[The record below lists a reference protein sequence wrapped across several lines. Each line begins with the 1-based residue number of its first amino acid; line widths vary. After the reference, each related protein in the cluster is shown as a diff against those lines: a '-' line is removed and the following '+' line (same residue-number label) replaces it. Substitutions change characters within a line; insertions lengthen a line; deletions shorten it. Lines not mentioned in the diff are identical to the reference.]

1 MRLLIVEDEPTLGEL
16 LRRNLTARGFAVDLA
31 QSRADATAFLDVE
44 DYDAVLLDRR
54 LGDGDGLALVRQIR
68 GKGSEAGIL
77 FLTARDSPVDRIEG
91 LDAGADDYV
100 VKPFDMDEL
109 SARLRAVLRRPG
121 KRMSTILEA
130 GNLKFDVAQRR
141 ATVDAQPVELP
152 RQEAALLELLL
163 RSQGAV
169 VKREEIQRSLYGF
182 DDEVTPNAVD
192 AAVSRLLD
200 AGAGFELPGQRFHG
214 GEFVGHDQNLFGSRE
229 GQGSGQGEKHESR
242 HLPIHPP
249 STVKISPLT

>member
-31 QSRADATAFLDVE
+31 QSRADASAFLDVE
-44 DYDAVLLDRR
+44 NYDAVLLDRR
-54 LGDGDGLALVRQIR
+54 LGDGDGLALVKQIR

-91 LDAGADDYV
+91 LDSGADDYI

-109 SARLRAVLRRPG
+109 NARLRAVLRRPG
-121 KRMSTILEA
+121 KRLATVLEA
-130 GNLKFDVAQRR
+130 GNLSFDAAQRR
-141 ATVDAQPVELP
+141 ASVGGNTIELP

-163 RSQGAV
+163 RSQGTV
-169 VKREEIQRSLYGF
+169 VKREDIQRSLYGF

-192 AAVSRLLD
+192 AAISRLRKRLRT
-200 AGAGFELPGQRFHG
+200 ANASVEIAVLRG
-214 GEFVGHDQNLFGSRE
+214 VGCMLETRS
-229 GQGSGQGEKHESR
+229 S
-242 HLPIHPP
+242 
-249 STVKISPLT
+249 

>member
-16 LRRNLTARGFAVDLA
+16 LRRSLTARGFAVDLA
-31 QSRADATAFLDVE
+31 QSRTDAAAFLDVE
-44 DYDAVLLDRR
+44 AYDAVLLDRR

-77 FLTARDSPVDRIEG
+77 FLTARDAPVDRIEG
-91 LDAGADDYV
+91 LDAGADDYI

-109 SARLRAVLRRPG
+109 NARLRAVLRRPG
-121 KRMSTILEA
+121 KRMAIILEA
-130 GNLKFDVAQRR
+130 GNLSFDAAQRR
-141 ATVDAQPVELP
+141 AMVGGQPMELP

-169 VKREEIQRSLYGF
+169 VKREDIQRSLYGF

-192 AAVSRLLD
+192 AAISRLRKRLRT
-200 AGAGFELPGQRFHG
+200 AGAGVEIAVLRG
-214 GEFVGHDQNLFGSRE
+214 VGCMLEIR
-229 GQGSGQGEKHESR
+229 
-242 HLPIHPP
+242 
-249 STVKISPLT
+249 SP

>member
-16 LRRNLTARGFAVDLA
+16 LRRNLSARGFAVDLA
-31 QSRADATAFLDVE
+31 QSRADASAFLDVE

-77 FLTARDSPVDRIEG
+77 FLTARDAPVDRIEG
-91 LDAGADDYV
+91 LDAGADDYI

-121 KRMSTILEA
+121 KRLSTILEA

-141 ATVDAQPVELP
+141 ATVDAQPMDLP

-169 VKREEIQRSLYGF
+169 VKREDIQRSLYGF

-192 AAVSRLLD
+192 AAISRLRKRLRA
-200 AGAGFELPGQRFHG
+200 AGAAVEIAVLRG
-214 GEFVGHDQNLFGSRE
+214 VGCMLE
-229 GQGSGQGEKHESR
+229 AKA
-242 HLPIHPP
+242 P
-249 STVKISPLT
+249 

>member
-16 LRRNLTARGFAVDLA
+16 LRRNLTSRGFAVDLA
-31 QSRADATAFLDVE
+31 QSKADASAFLDVE

-54 LGDGDGLALVRQIR
+54 LGDGDGLALVKQIR
-68 GKGSEAGIL
+68 GKGSAAGIL

-91 LDAGADDYV
+91 LDSGADDYI

-109 SARLRAVLRRPG
+109 NARLRAVLRRPG
-121 KRMSTILEA
+121 KRMATVLEA
-130 GNLKFDVAQRR
+130 GNLSFDAAQRR
-141 ATVDAQPVELP
+141 AMVGGQAMELP

-169 VKREEIQRSLYGF
+169 VKRDDIQRSLYGF

-192 AAVSRLLD
+192 AAISRLRKRLRL
-200 AGAGFELPGQRFHG
+200 AGAGVEIAVLRG
-214 GEFVGHDQNLFGSRE
+214 VGCMLEIR
-229 GQGSGQGEKHESR
+229 
-242 HLPIHPP
+242 P
-249 STVKISPLT
+249 S

>member
-16 LRRNLTARGFAVDLA
+16 LRRNLAARGFAVDLA
-31 QSRADATAFLDVE
+31 QSRADAAAFLDVE

-54 LGDGDGLALVRQIR
+54 LGDGDGLALVKQIR

-77 FLTARDSPVDRIEG
+77 FLTARDEPADRIEG
-91 LDAGADDYV
+91 LDAGADDYI

-109 SARLRAVLRRPG
+109 NARLRAVLRRPG

-141 ATVDAQPVELP
+141 ATVDSQPVELP

-192 AAVSRLLD
+192 AAVSRLRKRLRT
-200 AGAGFELPGQRFHG
+200 AGAAVEIAVLRG
-214 GEFVGHDQNLFGSRE
+214 VGCML
-229 GQGSGQGEKHESR
+229 ESK
-242 HLPIHPP
+242 P
-249 STVKISPLT
+249 T

>member
-1 MRLLIVEDEPTLGEL
+1 MRLLIVEDEPTLGDL
-16 LRRNLTARGFAVDLA
+16 LRRNLSARGFAVDLA

-91 LDAGADDYV
+91 LDAGADDYI

-141 ATVDAQPVELP
+141 ATVDGHPLELP

-169 VKREEIQRSLYGF
+169 VKREDIQRSLYGF

-192 AAVSRLLD
+192 AAISRLRKRLRA
-200 AGAGFELPGQRFHG
+200 AGAAVEIAVLRG
-214 GEFVGHDQNLFGSRE
+214 VGCMLETKSA
-229 GQGSGQGEKHESR
+229 
-242 HLPIHPP
+242 
-249 STVKISPLT
+249 